1 MDMNTELENENG
13 VAEARAAARKP
24 LTEEQ
29 KKAFKEKE
37 AAKKAAYKKGAVDI
51 KDLLE
56 KSKLTDK
63 LTVEA
68 KTFLDHFTNTDLNMA
83 KGNTFNALFP
93 NVKVGSSVTLKEAM
107 ERTLKGMGI
116 IDAYVKVW
124 AKKGIVV
131 EKKLDAKEPIKST
144 YTIKALPQ

>member
-1 MDMNTELENENG
+1 MEMNTELENENG
-13 VAEARAAARKP
+13 VAEAKAVARKP

-37 AAKKAAYKKGAVDI
+37 AAKKAAYKKGAADI

-63 LTVEA
+63 LTAEA

-83 KGNTFNALFP
+83 KGSTFNVLFP
-93 NVKVGSSVTLKEAM
+93 NVKVGASVTLKEAM
-107 ERTLKGMGI
+107 ERTLKGMGV

-144 YTIKALPQ
+144 YIIKALPQ